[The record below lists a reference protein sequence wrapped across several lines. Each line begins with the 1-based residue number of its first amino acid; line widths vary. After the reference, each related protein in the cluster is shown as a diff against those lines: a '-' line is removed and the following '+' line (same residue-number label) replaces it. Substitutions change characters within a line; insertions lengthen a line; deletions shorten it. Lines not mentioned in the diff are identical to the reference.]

1 MHTHPYPP
9 TPYPPTHPCVLAATK
24 PTKPARALARS
35 TGFERTKKDVVSVVH
50 IGENTLAK
58 RLNEFATTSAG
69 DLTAEEF
76 QARLGQQQ
84 GVGGGRACGWVVGWV
99 GMCRHGLCKWGRAV
113 AGDGGCCVE
122 NVLLGVEPA
131 TLLPKPH
138 LLINCRTTRAVLQ
151 PKTPTPPHPGFASPS
166 RLHPPQPCLLSHPPF
181 SLLNVSHPIISL
193 PQKQVEVVERLA
205 TPVLLSLPS
214 LSFIHPSPASPL
226 LTAPRLSLTFHA
238 AAEASGGGG
247 GGGAPGHRVGSTRP
261 GAGRHEGVWLR
272 AQA

>member
-1 MHTHPYPP
+1 M
-9 TPYPPTHPCVLAATK
+9 
-24 PTKPARALARS
+24 
-35 TGFERTKKDVVSVVH
+35 VH

-166 RLHPPQPCLLSHPPF
+166 RLHPPQP
-181 SLLNVSHPIISL
+181 L
-193 PQKQVEVVERLA
+193 PALA
-205 TPVLLSLPS
+205 STFLPS
-214 LSFIHPSPASPL
+214 QRLPPYYLS
-226 LTAPRLSLTFHA
+226 

-247 GGGAPGHRVGSTRP
+247 AAGHPSPPFPPLSQLHTPQPCLPSIDCTSPLSNFPCCCRSKWRRWRRRSAWPSSRQHPPRCRTP
-261 GAGRHEGVWLR
+261 
-272 AQA
+272 